1 MYKTRSMEDE
11 ILKIMA
17 AEIAGE
23 NVTKEER
30 EKMNRWWEEKRGN
43 ERTYKMLMG
52 ELGEVVRLVRQ
63 QGGLDRE
70 KAYERLESDIRKKM
84 TVRKGKIRRMRWWS
98 FGASVAG
105 VLLILGVGI
114 MLWMKPEEN
123 GVWEGEKT
131 VEPGI
136 GQVVLTLGDG
146 ESMPLKRDTNR
157 LIFGGTMLQV
167 RNERGTLVYSRIKS
181 KEASEKIVY
190 NTLTVPVR
198 ERFQLVLAD
207 GTKVFLNSGSEMRY
221 PERFGK
227 ARREVFLK
235 GEAWFEVA
243 KDSAREFWVHAG
255 AMDVKVLGTS
265 FNVKAYERLE
275 TVATTLVEGS
285 VEVACAG
292 KSFQIVPD
300 KNGNDAW
307 LQLNG
312 ECIGW
317 EGDEPIYL
325 IVYINITDI
334 TEQRELQ
341 KKLEKQSKQLKEALK
356 SAEQANQ
363 AKSDFL
369 ARMSHDIRT
378 PMNAIMGMATIAKAH
393 VDEHE
398 RILDCMEKINGASK
412 LLLSL
417 INEVLDMSKIESGR
431 LILSEDEFN
440 VGELLQDLVVM
451 MQPEIKNKQQT
462 LNIHVKNLR
471 HENVKGDTQ
480 RIKQVLMNILS
491 NAIKYTPENGR
502 ITIEI
507 YEKAPHNGI
516 GNYQF
521 VFEDNGRGMKP
532 EFLDKIFEP
541 FERAS
546 DDEIKRIQ
554 GTGLGM
560 SISHKIIQM
569 MGGDIKVE
577 SEYGKGSRFTIDMPL
592 VCRDQKPDDKIEVE
606 GLEVLVVDDDKIACL
621 NTSSCLR
628 EIGINSECVYSGRE
642 AIEKVRQHHLAE
654 KEYFAVIIDLKMP
667 QMNGIET
674 TRQIRR
680 FVGADVPIIILSAYD
695 LEEYEAEAKE
705 VKANGFITKPLY
717 KSKLLQVLRSFLDEG
732 DQPEPIRPFKLS
744 NVDYSGKRILL
755 VEDNELNREIAVEII
770 GSTGI
775 TIDTAIN
782 GLDAVHKV
790 SQSEEGFYQII
801 LMDIQMPIMD
811 GYEATRQI
819 RSLQRR
825 DIAHMPI
832 IAMTA
837 NAFSEDVTNAI
848 KAGMNYHLAKPID
861 IGALMGI
868 LSKYLQAPA

>member
-1 MYKTRSMEDE
+1 MME
-11 ILKIMA
+11 
-17 AEIAGE
+17 G
-23 NVTKEER
+23 R
-30 EKMNRWWEEKRGN
+30 ETDLEYNL
-43 ERTYKMLMG
+43 LMG
-52 ELGEVVRLVRQ
+52 L
-63 QGGLDRE
+63 
-70 KAYERLESDIRKKM
+70 
-84 TVRKGKIRRMRWWS
+84 T
-98 FGASVAG
+98 GASVSKHLLDEHFT
-105 VLLILGVGI
+105 VLWANDFYYDMIGYPKEEYEALYHN
-114 MLWMKPEEN
+114 KPDLYFK
-123 GVWEGEKT
+123 GH
-131 VEPGI
+131 
-136 GQVVLTLGDG
+136 D
-146 ESMPLKRDTNR
+146 
-157 LIFGGTMLQV
+157 
-167 RNERGTLVYSRIKS
+167 
-181 KEASEKIVY
+181 EAW
-190 NTLTVPVR
+190 NTLSKNVYEALANKANGYEAIIQMPTRNGERWTKIISTFTDQLQDGIPISYTVMTDVEDVMRRRIEQTIAYDNIPGFISKHKVHK
-198 ERFQLVLAD
+198 D
-207 GTKVFLNSGSEMRY
+207 GSFTLLEANDKYKDFSGIDKNSFSSFSPFSRLDETSRNIMNAHIPRM
-221 PERFGK
+221 
-227 ARREVFLK
+227 LK
-235 GEAWFEVA
+235 GEA
-243 KDSAREFWVHAG
+243 VHF
-255 AMDVKVLGTS
+255 VIQSK
-265 FNVKAYERLE
+265 
-275 TVATTLVEGS
+275 
-285 VEVACAG
+285 
-292 KSFQIVPD
+292 D

-341 KKLEKQSKQLKEALK
+341 KKLEKQSKQLKEALE
-356 SAEQANQ
+356 SAEKANQ

-378 PMNAIMGMATIAKAH
+378 PMNAIMGMTAITKAH
-393 VDEHE
+393 IDERE
-398 RILDCMEKINGASK
+398 RVLDCMEKINGASK

-431 LILSEDEFN
+431 LILSEDELN
-440 VGELLQDLVVM
+440 LGELLQDLVIM
-451 MQPEIKNKQQT
+451 MQPEIKSKQQT

-491 NAIKYTPENGR
+491 NAIKYTQENGR

-507 YEKAPHNGI
+507 YEKEPHDGI

-521 VFEDNGRGMKP
+521 VFQDNGRGMKP
-532 EFLDKIFEP
+532 EFLDKIFLP

-546 DDEIKRIQ
+546 DDEIKTIQ

-577 SEYGKGSRFTIDMPL
+577 SEYGKGTRFTIDIPL
-592 VCRDQKPDDKIEVE
+592 VYRDQKPDEMIEVE
-606 GLEVLVVDDDKIACL
+606 GLDVLVVDDDKIACQ
-621 NTSSCLR
+621 NTCSCLR
-628 EIGINSECVYSGRE
+628 EIGINSECVYSGSD

-680 FVGADVPIIILSAYD
+680 FVGADVPIIILSAFD
-695 LEEYEAEAKE
+695 LEEYETEAKE

-717 KSKLLQVLRSFLDEG
+717 KSKLLQVLRSFLLKEYK
-732 DQPEPIRPFKLS
+732 PEPPRTFKLS
-744 NVDYSGKRILL
+744 NADYSGKRILL

-775 TIDTAIN
+775 TIDTAVN
-782 GLDAVHKV
+782 GLDAVRKV
-790 SQSEEGFYQII
+790 TQSEEGFYQMI
-801 LMDIQMPIMD
+801 LMDIQMPVMD

-819 RSLQRR
+819 RSLQRT
-825 DIAHMPI
+825 DITHMPI

-861 IGALMGI
+861 IGVLMDI
-868 LSKYLQAPA
+868 LNKYLQAPA

>member
-1 MYKTRSMEDE
+1 MEGRETDLEYNLLMGLTGASVSKHLLDE
-11 ILKIMA
+11 HFTLLWANDFYYDMI
-17 AEIAGE
+17 GYP
-23 NVTKEER
+23 KEEY
-30 EKMNRWWEEKRGN
+30 EALFHNKPDLYFKGYDEAWNILSKNVYETIAN
-43 ERTYKMLMG
+43 
-52 ELGEVVRLVRQ
+52 
-63 QGGLDRE
+63 
-70 KAYERLESDIRKKM
+70 KASGYE
-84 TVRKGKIRRMRWWS
+84 TVIQMPTRKGKRWTKITSTFTDQLQDGIPISYTVMTDVEDVMRRRIEQTITYDNIPGFISKHKVHKDGS
-98 FGASVAG
+98 FT
-105 VLLILGVGI
+105 LLEANDKYMDFSGI
-114 MLWMKPEEN
+114 DKNSFLSFSPF
-123 GVWEGEKT
+123 
-131 VEPGI
+131 
-136 GQVVLTLGDG
+136 
-146 ESMPLKRDTNR
+146 SR
-157 LIFGGTMLQV
+157 LDETSRNTM
-167 RNERGTLVYSRIKS
+167 NAHI
-181 KEASEKIVY
+181 
-190 NTLTVPVR
+190 PC
-198 ERFQLVLAD
+198 
-207 GTKVFLNSGSEMRY
+207 M
-221 PERFGK
+221 
-227 ARREVFLK
+227 LK
-235 GEAWFEVA
+235 GEP
-243 KDSAREFWVHAG
+243 VHF
-255 AMDVKVLGTS
+255 VIQSK
-265 FNVKAYERLE
+265 
-275 TVATTLVEGS
+275 
-285 VEVACAG
+285 
-292 KSFQIVPD
+292 D
-300 KNGNDAW
+300 KNGNGAW

-393 VDEHE
+393 VDERE

-507 YEKAPHNGI
+507 YEKDPHNGI

-628 EIGINSECVYSGRE
+628 EIGINSECVYSGSE

-654 KEYFAVIIDLKMP
+654 KEYFAVIIDLKTP

-790 SQSEEGFYQII
+790 AQSEEGFYQII